1 MGKNKNKNNKK
12 FGEILIKN
20 GFASE
25 NEVKDALKDQK
36 AYLEKNKLHK
46 KIGAILCEKGILSEE
61 DIRLTI
67 REQEKTSGFMRYLAS
82 IFNITR

>member
-1 MGKNKNKNNKK
+1 MGINKNKNNRK

-25 NEVKDALKDQK
+25 NDIKDALKDQK
-36 AYLEKNKLHK
+36 EYLEKNKLHK
-46 KIGAILCEKGILSEE
+46 KIGAILCEKGILREE
-61 DIRLTI
+61 DLRFTLK
-67 REQEKTSGFMRYLAS
+67 EQEKTGGFMRYLAG